1 MLLLLSDSLQH
12 SGLQHARPP
21 SPLPFPEVCPNSCP
35 LHWWCHYAISS
46 SDTFLSFCPRFLPAL
61 VSFPV
66 SWLFTSDDQNNG
78 ASASASVLPMSIQGW
93 FPLRLTGLIS
103 LLLKLLSGEFSS
115 TIVRRH
121 QLFGICLLYGPT
133 LTTICDHWEDD
144 SLDYTDLCQQSNA
157 SAFQPTV

>member
-21 SPLPFPEVCPNSCP
+21 SPSPFPEVCPNSCP

-46 SDTFLSFCPRFLPAL
+46 SDTFLSFCPQFLPAL

-78 ASASASVLPMSIQGW
+78 ASASASVLPVNIQEDWLFWSPCCPRDFQECYPAAQFKSIN
-93 FPLRLTGLIS
+93 S
-103 LLLKLLSGEFSS
+103 LAF
-115 TIVRRH
+115 
-121 QLFGICLLYGPT
+121 FLLYGPALET
-133 LTTICDHWEDD
+133 VHDHWEDH
-144 SLDYTDLCQQSNA
+144 SLDYMDLCRQSNVSA
-157 SAFQPTV
+157 SQHTV